1 MTVFRFTGPQW
12 GGLFDVPERWCR
24 ECDLFVRA
32 ADEAAEQASVPAEV
46 EVVGWWSHP
55 IRALRYGGVH
65 PPVMVVDGRRIAQ
78 GEEVPEVERV
88 REAIEAAAER
98 GGGGSG

>member
-1 MTVFRFTGPQW
+1 MDPVVVTVFRFTGPQW

-32 ADEAAEQASVPAEV
+32 ADEAAEQASVPVEV

-55 IRALRYGGVH
+55 LKALRYGGYH
-65 PPVMVVDGRRIAQ
+65 PPVMVVGGERVAQ
-78 GEEVPEVERV
+78 GEDVPEVERV
-88 REAIEAAAER
+88 LEAIEAA
-98 GGGGSG
+98 GT